1 MTGISRS
8 SPSSTSGIRSPKF
21 PGRRVGPALHPLEP
35 EIRDRARVEE
45 DQRPRRRPDPRRPR
59 TRPERLASVDV
70 VPLDA
75 HNRFHL
81 AESFALAGDTNRA
94 LDVLEQAVEGGF
106 YPYAFMAEHCPFLA
120 PLRPSPRFAGI
131 LAKAR
136 ERASAFRKS
145 RTRMSRRRGSERRAD
160 RKGDQPFLAVL
171 APALALARMNA

>member
-131 LAKAR
+131 LAKAQ

-145 RTRMSRRRGSERRAD
+145 ENQNVSSTRIGETR
-160 RKGDQPFLAVL
+160 
-171 APALALARMNA
+171 